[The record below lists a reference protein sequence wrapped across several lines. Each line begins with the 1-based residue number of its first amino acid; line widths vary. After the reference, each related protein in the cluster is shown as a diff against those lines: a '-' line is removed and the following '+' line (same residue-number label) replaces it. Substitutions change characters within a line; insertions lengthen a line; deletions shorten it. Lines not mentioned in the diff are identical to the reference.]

1 MSDLIEKVRDVL
13 VKNESETFKD
23 QASAV
28 VLAVAKWLDEQ
39 PLETG
44 NEPYDL
50 APARLFRELERL
62 RGDK

>member
-23 QASAV
+23 QARAAI
-28 VLAVAKWLDEQ
+28 LAVAEWVDA
-39 PLETG
+39 TG
-44 NEPYDL
+44 YGDSEYWAEVLRAEL
-50 APARLFRELERL
+50 ARL

>member
-1 MSDLIEKVRDVL
+1 MSDLVEKVAVAIRPTLWDSRD
-13 VKNESETFKD
+13 
-23 QASAV
+23 AACAAI
-28 VLAVAKWLDEQ
+28 LAVAKWLDEQ